1 MKLFYSPTS
10 PYARKV
16 RLLAIEKGL
25 DTLIETVTIDTANPA
40 PELLNANPLG
50 KVPALWLD
58 HGETI
63 FDSPVI
69 CRYLDN
75 LKQPYW
81 IPREP
86 TAEIEVLRWEAL
98 ADGLTDA
105 AYNLVMEQRGRPEQ
119 ERSPRAMERWTT
131 EITRTLR
138 YIETHMATLPS
149 GTTLAPLAL
158 AAALGYL
165 DFRLSHLLRSERS
178 EQYPTLLA
186 WYDTLRE
193 SPAMR
198 ATQPS

>member
-25 DTLIETVTIDTANPA
+25 DTLIETVKIDTANPA

-58 HGETI
+58 NGETI

-105 AYNLVMEQRGRPEQ
+105 AYNLVMEQRSRPEQ
-119 ERSPRAMERWTT
+119 ERSSRAMERWTT
-131 EITRTLR
+131 EITRTLQ

-165 DFRLSHLLRSERS
+165 DFRLAHLLRSE
-178 EQYPTLLA
+178 QHPQLLT

-193 SPAMR
+193 SPAMQ